1 MRFSMRRKSI
11 AAAFVLLLLAGPA
24 GAEGSA
30 PVRLSKA
37 GGTGVALTAESLAKL
52 PPLEQ
57 DVTFQTAKGSKSARY
72 KGVLLWDILKANG
85 LVDESGHHNELR
97 QVFSVT
103 GADGYR
109 IDFSVGEI
117 APDFGNK
124 AIMLSTEQDGK
135 ALAPPTLTVPG
146 DRRGARN
153 VRDVVGIEVR

>member
-1 MRFSMRRKSI
+1 MNRRSI
-11 AAAFVLLLLAGPA
+11 AFAFALLLAVPA
-24 GAEGSA
+24 HAGGTVA
-30 PVRLSKA
+30 VRLSKA
-37 GGTGVALTAESLAKL
+37 GGAAVALTAESLAKL

-57 DVTFQTAKGSKSARY
+57 DVTFQTAKGGKSAHY

-85 LVDESGHHNELR
+85 LIDESGHHNELR

-117 APDFGNK
+117 APDFGNR
-124 AIMLSTEQDGK
+124 AIMLSTEEDGK
-135 ALAPPTLTVPG
+135 PLVPPTLTVPG

-153 VRDVVGIEVR
+153 VHDVTGIEVR